1 MTETIFSVL
10 IVDDEPIACEILEQ
24 HLNKMGGYKIAGKCK
39 NVLEAFSIL
48 NQQKVD
54 ILLLDINLPEISGID
69 FLKSLKNPPLVIFTT
84 AYSEFALQSYD
95 LDAVDFLLKPIS
107 FPRFIKAMNKAA
119 GILNPPQTGIPDNA
133 SKDPNQEIMFVRSGG
148 KWIRIDLSRLWFVE
162 GLKDY
167 IRLWIDEGR
176 ITVHSTM
183 GNFEEQLLAYKRFVR
198 VHKSYIVNMDYI
210 LELDGNSI
218 KIKDQLIGIGQTY
231 RQQVQKVFEAYKFL
245 Q

>member
-1 MTETIFSVL
+1 MNDTTFSVL
-10 IVDDEPIACEILEQ
+10 IVDDEPIACDILEQ
-24 HLNKMGGYKIAGKCK
+24 HLNKMEGYSIAGKCK
-39 NVLEAFSIL
+39 NVLEAFSII
-48 NQQKVD
+48 NRRKVD

-69 FLKSLKNPPLVIFTT
+69 FLKTLKNPPLVIFTT
-84 AYSEFALQSYD
+84 AYSEYALQSYD
-95 LDAVDFLLKPIS
+95 VDAVDFLLKPIP
-107 FPRFIKAMNKAA
+107 FPRFMKAMNKASA
-119 GILNPPQTGIPDNA
+119 ILNPSSAPPAETPVKNA
-133 SKDPNQEIMFVRSGG
+133 EQEVMFVRSGG
-148 KWIRIDLSRLWFVE
+148 KWIKIDLLKLWFVE

-167 IRLWIDEGR
+167 IRLWTDEGR

-183 GNFEEQLLAYKRFVR
+183 ANFEEQLLAYKRFVR